1 MVTISNLSRYSA
13 GLYVRLSNE
22 RIDEIT
28 NAEVI
33 SSDIDADRESGSIT
47 NQKRFLKNFCNECG
61 IDIFKIY
68 TDDGYSGANFD
79 RPRI

>member
-28 NAEVI
+28 NTEVI

-47 NQKRFLKNFCNECG
+47 NQKRFLKNLNN
-61 IDIFKIY
+61 IY
-68 TDDGYSGANFD
+68 FNQK
-79 RPRI
+79 